1 MSEVEKFIERFRTKE
16 TIEVFTRGCCY
27 WFAYILCGRFP
38 QAELMYDL
46 TENHFMVE
54 IDGRLY
60 DITGDVSG
68 VYTPIPWDFYDDIV
82 HKRRIERDCVL
93 FANLKDT

>member
-1 MSEVEKFIERFRTKE
+1 MNCDE
-16 TIEVFTRGCCY
+16 TFYFQI
-27 WFAYILCGRFP
+27 CGIGYNLRICMNCD
-38 QAELMYDL
+38 MYDL

-60 DITGDVSG
+60 DITGDVTG
-68 VYTPIPWDFYDDIV
+68 EYTPIPWDFYDDIV